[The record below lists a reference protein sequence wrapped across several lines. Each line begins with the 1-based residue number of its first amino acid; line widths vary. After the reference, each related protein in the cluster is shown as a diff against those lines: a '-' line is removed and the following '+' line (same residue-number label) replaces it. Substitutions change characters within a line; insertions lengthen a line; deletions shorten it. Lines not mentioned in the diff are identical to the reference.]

1 MPKRCRTQQ
10 HPQLQNLGHPACLH
24 QPQPSGF
31 GSRHPKPQRMG
42 AATQTTS
49 PSPAAAGDR
58 PPRSSSDPCATQTSL
73 GPAPRCSQTLF
84 FPLPALPKPDS
95 LASGLSAPAVAPPL
109 HRVSFVLQGFF
120 FWDAAVGSEAL
131 WGNAAPRHHLRLRVL
146 RWAALHV
153 RAGLGRKGKKCCG
166 GSFCTSSRSVSK
178 RKGLLRKEETFP
190 CKSDPPE

>member
-84 FPLPALPKPDS
+84 FPFPALPKPDS
-95 LASGLSAPAVAPPL
+95 LASGLSAPAVAPPPAPSL
-109 HRVSFVLQGFF
+109 FRFAGFF
-120 FWDAAVGSEAL
+120 FFGMQPSGARLCGVTPPRGIICGSE
-131 WGNAAPRHHLRLRVL
+131 
-146 RWAALHV
+146 
-153 RAGLGRKGKKCCG
+153 CCG
-166 GSFCTSSRSVSK
+166 GRLCMCVLGSEEKGKNAVEAVSV
-178 RKGLLRKEETFP
+178 RQAGA
-190 CKSDPPE
+190 